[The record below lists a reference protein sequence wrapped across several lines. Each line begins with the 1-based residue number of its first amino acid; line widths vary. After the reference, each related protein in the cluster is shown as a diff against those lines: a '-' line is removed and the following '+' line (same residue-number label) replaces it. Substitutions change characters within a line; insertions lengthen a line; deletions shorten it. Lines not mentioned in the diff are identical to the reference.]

1 MFRGGGQMRGATT
14 VVAAVFLC
22 ALPSA
27 SGAAWL
33 GLRNDTGVTIYVQ
46 AYTLG
51 NPIAKGGRK
60 LFPREQ
66 TSMPV
71 VQPGVKI
78 IAIYNVQ
85 GQLAGRI
92 PVTFAQKDLFFSIQ
106 VQGGKVILQPTEAP
120 KNGGGR

>member
-14 VVAAVFLC
+14 VMAVAILC

-78 IAIYNVQ
+78 IAIFNAQ
-85 GQLAGRI
+85 GQLAGRV

-106 VQGGKVILQPTEAP
+106 VQGGKVVLQLTQPP
-120 KNGGGR
+120 KNETGR